1 MTGDTALARSL
12 LSSGGLTLALCR
24 RGMPVTSTMR
34 GVAPL
39 LELLDA
45 GGDWTGACA
54 ADRVVGA
61 GAAWLYVLL
70 GVAEVWT
77 PVMSRPARRILRA
90 HGVSVVAE
98 RVTAG
103 ISNRAGTGPC
113 PVEAAVAGIDDPEE
127 ALDAIRRTLARLS
140 AGTPL
145 PKEPVTT

>member
-1 MTGDTALARSL
+1 MTGDTVLARSL

-77 PVMSRPARRILRA
+77 PVMSRPARRILRT
-90 HGVSVVAE
+90 HGVSVVAQ

-127 ALDAIRRTLARLS
+127 ALEAIRRTLARLS
-140 AGTPL
+140 AGAPL